1 MEAASNIDLRVPK
14 EERAMAKTKK
24 RPAKKSSPKAK
35 TKGSSKKVAKK
46 STATRSVK
54 KPPATKAKSV
64 PKKKP
69 GGGSVQSTPAKP
81 AVVKKAVPDE
91 DTKKP
96 TAAPAVLPKDP
107 DLDDEELSEEEIE
120 IGGESEID
128 EEMEEDLSLDDDEE
142 DVDYLE
148 KSDDLIDDADDYRH

>member
-1 MEAASNIDLRVPK
+1 M
-14 EERAMAKTKK
+14 
-24 RPAKKSSPKAK
+24 
-35 TKGSSKKVAKK
+35 
-46 STATRSVK
+46 
-54 KPPATKAKSV
+54 
-64 PKKKP
+64 
-69 GGGSVQSTPAKP
+69 
-81 AVVKKAVPDE
+81 VKKAVPDE

-128 EEMEEDLSLDDDEE
+128 EELEEDLSLDDDEE